1 MTVRGLPGNR
11 SSAGTQGRN
20 PSAKGSIMSRNRNE
34 SNGEETARD
43 AAAGLDHAT
52 EKIGGTSDIEEG
64 AKVGYTE
71 ENVEVRAQE
80 TATAEGFTLYRN
92 PDDSHTAIDE
102 SATVGYASAGPQ
114 RDATDRRHRR
124 DESATDGLDQRDVVR
139 ILRDAK
145 YVMLT
150 TALADGKLLAHPM
163 APQQVTDD
171 ADVWFFIGLDGDQA
185 GALRQNPHVN
195 IAVSVGVPSN
205 KLVVHATLPP
215 RNVMPNPIAGT
226 IASGM
231 LKPADTAQRVVHR
244 DIAITF
250 PRPPAVATSH
260 NVQIAVPID
269 IRHLH
274 TGHAIR
280 SERANMMSIPRI
292 INVFRLL
299 NPGQTTGCCTNNVE
313 PPVAV

>member
-1 MTVRGLPGNR
+1 
-11 SSAGTQGRN
+11 
-20 PSAKGSIMSRNRNE
+20 MSRNRNE

-71 ENVEVRAQE
+71 ENVEARAQE

-92 PDDSHTAIDE
+92 PDGSHTAIDE
-102 SATVGYASAGPQ
+102 SATVGYAATGPQ

-124 DESATDGLDQRDVVR
+124 DESGTDGLDQRDVVR

-163 APQQVTDD
+163 VPQQVTDD

-195 IAVSVGVPSN
+195 IAVSEAGNWLSVAGMVEFVDSRAKIDYLWNDDAATWFEGGKEDPN
-205 KLVVHATLPP
+205 LGLLHVVTDSAQHWGLKGGK
-215 RNVMPNPIAGT
+215 VAG
-226 IASGM
+226 
-231 LKPADTAQRVVHR
+231 LAQMIKAKV
-244 DIAITF
+244 TGQ
-250 PRPPAVATSH
+250 RPEGGS
-260 NVQIAVPID
+260 
-269 IRHLH
+269 
-274 TGHAIR
+274 
-280 SERANMMSIPRI
+280 
-292 INVFRLL
+292 
-299 NPGQTTGCCTNNVE
+299 QTTE
-313 PPVAV
+313 L